1 MTQATR
7 KASMGQK
14 RVAPAAVLLGM
25 ATVVT
30 GLRVLTDWNPGYPV
44 FRPLLIFITAMGP
57 VYLAAGV
64 TAWRSV
70 PMGKRA
76 AGAIVVLKAVVLGA
90 VLVLHSAELGV
101 AVGSVRTMVFRT
113 VVWLLLL
120 LFLGVAWLGRR
131 SLGADRVT

>member
-1 MTQATR
+1 MTQANR
-7 KASMGQK
+7 RVSIGQK
-14 RVAPAAVLLGM
+14 MMALAAVLLGV

-30 GLRVLTDWNPGYPV
+30 GLRVLTGWDPGYPV
-44 FRPLLIFITAMGP
+44 FRPLLIFNTAMGP

-76 AGAIVVLKAVVLGA
+76 AGAIVVLNAVVLGA
-90 VLVLHSAELGV
+90 VVVLHSADLGV
-101 AVGSVRTMVFRT
+101 AVDSVRAMVFRT
-113 VVWLLLL
+113 VVWLLL
-120 LFLGVAWLGRR
+120 FLGLAWLGRR